1 MSDYKMTKEQKAYL
15 ESLVCQRIS
24 RAEANRQVIEDFHQS
39 RVFAGITGALKT
51 GWNVDKQDKV
61 AFYIIKDPADNQ
73 PLLFFSLKCGELHQP
88 LDPAKLDSTL
98 KNALMLLKAAHTRC
112 GYLPATRSLT
122 LLNLYFQAMGDLT
135 YAESKEEIV
144 VEDWAKEVIEKQ
156 LVDDKLP
163 EKAWLSIV
171 RRVCR
176 NQSRLD
182 QFKAEM
188 ELEKDN
194 IIRTKKTFA
203 AVELVHF
210 CAHAPAKEKWKNLN
224 MGQSLGKTMFWHFI
238 EPKIRQIRDLVG
250 CEYFYLFAADD
261 DRAGKLC
268 KLYQELGFDFRDEI
282 YVTKPAYDFCCYFM
296 CQEVR
301 KLRTRKKEFLKNYN
315 KPKEKTEAP
324 AAV

>member
-1 MSDYKMTKEQKAYL
+1 MSDYRMTKEQKAYL

-24 RAEANRQVIEDFHQS
+24 RAEANRQVIEIFQQA
-39 RVFAGITGALKT
+39 RKYAGITGALKT
-51 GWNVDKQDKV
+51 GWNIDKQDKL

-73 PLLFFSLKCGELHQP
+73 PLLFFSLKCGEVHQP

-98 KNALMLLKAAHTRC
+98 KNALMLLKAANTRC
-112 GYLPATRSLT
+112 LPPTSSFN
-122 LLNLYFQAMGDLT
+122 LLNLYFHAVKNLT
-135 YAESKEEIV
+135 YVESKETLV
-144 VEDWAKEVIEKQ
+144 VEEWAEEAIEKQ
-156 LVDDKLP
+156 LVDGKLT
-163 EKAWLSIV
+163 EKAWLNIL

-182 QFKAEM
+182 QYSAEM
-188 ELEKDN
+188 EMEKDN

-210 CAHAPAKEKWKNLN
+210 CAHAPAREKWKTLN
-224 MGQSLGKTMFWHFI
+224 MGQSLGKTLFWHFI
-238 EPKIRQIRDLVG
+238 EPKIRELRDLVG
-250 CEYFYLFAADD
+250 CEYIYLFAADD

-268 KLYQELGFDFRDEI
+268 NLYQELGFDFRDEI
-282 YVTKPAYDFCCYFM
+282 FVTKPAYDFCCYFM

-301 KLRTRKKEFLKNYN
+301 KLRTRKKEFLRVYN
-315 KPKEKTEAP
+315 KPKEP

>member
-1 MSDYKMTKEQKAYL
+1 MSDYRMTKEQKAYL

-24 RAEANRQVIEDFHQS
+24 RAEANRQVIEIFQQA
-39 RVFAGITGALKT
+39 RKYAGITGALKT
-51 GWNVDKQDKV
+51 GWNIDKQDKV

-73 PLLFFSLKCGELHQP
+73 PLLFFSLKCGEVHQP

-98 KNALMLLKAAHTRC
+98 KNALMLLKAANTRC
-112 GYLPATRSLT
+112 LPPTSSFN
-122 LLNLYFQAMGDLT
+122 LLNLYFHAVKNLT
-135 YAESKEEIV
+135 YVESKETLV
-144 VEDWAKEVIEKQ
+144 VEEWAEEAIEKQ
-156 LVDDKLP
+156 LVDGKLT
-163 EKAWLSIV
+163 EKAWLNIL

-182 QFKAEM
+182 QYSAEM
-188 ELEKDN
+188 EMEKDN

-210 CAHAPAKEKWKNLN
+210 CAHAPAREKWKTLN
-224 MGQSLGKTMFWHFI
+224 MGQSLGKTLFWHFI
-238 EPKIRQIRDLVG
+238 EPKIRELRDLVG
-250 CEYFYLFAADD
+250 CEYIYLFAADG
-261 DRAGKLC
+261 DRDGKLC

-282 YVTKPAYDFCCYFM
+282 FVTKPAYDFCCYFM

-301 KLRTRKKEFLKNYN
+301 KLRTRKKEFLKAYN
-315 KPKEKTEAP
+315 KPKEP

>member
-1 MSDYKMTKEQKAYL
+1 MSEYKMTKEQKAYL

-24 RAEANRQVIEDFHQS
+24 RAEANRQLIEDFSQAP
-39 RVFAGITGALKT
+39 VYDGITGALKT

-61 AFYIIKDPADNQ
+61 AFYLIKDPADNQ
-73 PLLFFSLKCGELHQP
+73 PLLFFSLKCGEVHQP

-98 KNALMLLKAAHTRC
+98 KNALMLLKAANARC
-112 GYLPATRSLT
+112 RCIPLT
-122 LLNLYFQAMGDLT
+122 SSFKLVSLYFRAVNNLA
-135 YAESKEEIV
+135 YVESKEEIV
-144 VEDWAKEVIEKQ
+144 VEEWAKDVVEKQ
-156 LVDDKLP
+156 IVNDNLT

-171 RRVCR
+171 RRVCK
-176 NQSRLD
+176 NQARID

-203 AVELVHF
+203 SVELVHF
-210 CAHAPAKEKWKNLN
+210 CAHAPAREKWKTLN
-224 MGQSLGKTMFWHFI
+224 MGQSLGKTLFWHFI
-238 EPKIRQIRDLVG
+238 EPKIREIRELVG
-250 CEYFYLFAADD
+250 CEYIYLFAADD
-261 DRAGKLC
+261 DRDGKLC
-268 KLYQELGFDFRDEI
+268 NLYKELGFDFRDEI

-301 KLRTRKKEFLKNYN
+301 KLRTRKKEFLKAYN
-315 KPKEKTEAP
+315 KPKEP

>member
-1 MSDYKMTKEQKAYL
+1 MSDYRMTKEQKAYL

-24 RAEANRQVIEDFHQS
+24 RAEANRQVIEIFQQA
-39 RVFAGITGALKT
+39 RKYAGITGALKT
-51 GWNVDKQDKV
+51 GWNIDKQDKV

-73 PLLFFSLKCGELHQP
+73 PLLFFSLKCGEVHQP

-98 KNALMLLKAAHTRC
+98 KNALMLLKAANTRC
-112 GYLPATRSLT
+112 LPPTSSFN
-122 LLNLYFQAMGDLT
+122 LLNLYFHAVKNLT
-135 YAESKEEIV
+135 YVESKETLV
-144 VEDWAKEVIEKQ
+144 VEEWAEEAIEKQ
-156 LVDDKLP
+156 LVDGKLT
-163 EKAWLSIV
+163 EKAWLNIL

-182 QFKAEM
+182 QYSAEM
-188 ELEKDN
+188 EMEKDN

-210 CAHAPAKEKWKNLN
+210 CAHAPAREKWKTLN
-224 MGQSLGKTMFWHFI
+224 MGQSLGKTLFWHFI
-238 EPKIRQIRDLVG
+238 EPKIRELRDLVG
-250 CEYFYLFAADD
+250 CEYIYLFAADG

-282 YVTKPAYDFCCYFM
+282 FVTKPAYDFCCYFM

-301 KLRTRKKEFLKNYN
+301 KLRTRKKEFLKAYN
-315 KPKEKTEAP
+315 KPKEP